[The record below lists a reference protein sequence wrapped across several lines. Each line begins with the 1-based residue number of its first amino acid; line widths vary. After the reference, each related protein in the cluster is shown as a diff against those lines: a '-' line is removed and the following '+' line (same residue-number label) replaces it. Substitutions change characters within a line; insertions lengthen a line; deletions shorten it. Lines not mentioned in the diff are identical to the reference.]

1 MADIGNKP
9 FRVYR
14 KPVSGKED
22 RKKSLDDIV
31 SFALPPAGDMELRG

>member
-14 KPVSGKED
+14 KSASGKGD
-22 RKKSLDDIV
+22 SKKSLDDIE
-31 SFALPPAGDMELRG
+31 SFLPCYLTMAWS